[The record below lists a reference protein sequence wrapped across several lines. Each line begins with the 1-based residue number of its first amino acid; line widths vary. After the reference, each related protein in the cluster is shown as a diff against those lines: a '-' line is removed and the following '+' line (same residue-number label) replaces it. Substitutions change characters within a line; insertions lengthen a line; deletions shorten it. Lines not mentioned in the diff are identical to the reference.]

1 MVTME
6 LSKDDQ
12 KFLFDIVLQK
22 SAIVLDESKDY
33 LVCNRL
39 SPLLKTYQLPS
50 LSELIRQVK
59 VLHNEKLL
67 VEIIDALTTNET
79 LFFRDLKPFDI
90 LKTNIIPA
98 LIEKNKASKAIRIWS
113 AACSTG
119 QEAFSIAMTIRENF
133 PQLSSWNISIV
144 GTDIC
149 HEVLARATAGVY
161 SQAEVNRGLPIK
173 MLVKYFINDQG
184 RWAVKD
190 DLKKM
195 VKFEYL
201 NFVDKW
207 PPMMAMDIIF
217 IRNVLIYFNPQVKT
231 TILTKMSKQLNKDG
245 YLFLGSS
252 ESLIGLEVPFKGEIN
267 DNIRYF
273 TTI

>member
-1 MVTME
+1 
-6 LSKDDQ
+6 
-12 KFLFDIVLQK
+12 
-22 SAIVLDESKDY
+22 
-33 LVCNRL
+33 
-39 SPLLKTYQLPS
+39 
-50 LSELIRQVK
+50 LSELIRQIK

-67 VEIIDALTTNET
+67 IEIIDALTTNET

-90 LKTNIIPA
+90 LKTSIIPT
-98 LIEKNKASKAIRIWS
+98 LIERNKASKAIRIWS

-133 PQLSSWNISIV
+133 PQLNSWNISII

-149 HEVLARATAGVY
+149 HEVLTRATEGVY

-173 MLVKYFINDQG
+173 MLVKYFTNDQG
-184 RWAVKD
+184 RWVVKD

-217 IRNVLIYFNPQVKT
+217 IRNVLIYFSHQVKT
-231 TILTKMSKQLNKDG
+231 TILTKMSKQLNKGG

-252 ESLIGLEVPFKGEIN
+252 ESLIGLDVPFKGEIN